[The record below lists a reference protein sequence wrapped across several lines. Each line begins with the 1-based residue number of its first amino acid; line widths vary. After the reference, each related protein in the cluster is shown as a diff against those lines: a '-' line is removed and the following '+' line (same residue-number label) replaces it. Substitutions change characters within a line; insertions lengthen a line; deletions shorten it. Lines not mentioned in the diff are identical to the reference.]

1 MSVYIDIPFLLGG
14 YFMRRTALREHV
26 FRILFRYD
34 FYDKNGFEEQMALY
48 FDEYPDLSDYPELK
62 DAPVVSELDRAEI
75 ESRVNSIVAQL
86 EDIDSKIS
94 TYCEGWTIDRIAK
107 AELAIIRLAIY
118 EIFYDEDI
126 DKAIAINEAV
136 ELAKKYA
143 SDKAPAF
150 VNGVLS
156 KIQ

>member
-1 MSVYIDIPFLLGG
+1 MYIDIPFLLGG

-86 EDIDSKIS
+86 DEIDCKIS

>member
-1 MSVYIDIPFLLGG
+1 MYIDIPFLLGG

-62 DAPVVSELDRAEI
+62 DAPVVSEFDRAEI
-75 ESRVNSIVAQL
+75 ESRVNSIVAKL

>member
-1 MSVYIDIPFLLGG
+1 
-14 YFMRRTALREHV
+14 MRRTALREHV

>member
-1 MSVYIDIPFLLGG
+1 MYIDIPFLLGG

-75 ESRVNSIVAQL
+75 ESRVNSVVAQL